1 VRLIQAW
8 PVLFALATAPAFA
21 LDKASE
27 APPPNLDCKQGPLH
41 RTYGGTQWLVYACND
56 ARSAVVVSDTGNPA
70 MPFYFMFYVDPSGD
84 MKLHGEGE
92 GKKTA
97 TQAAFDDLK
106 KLTQADVAAL
116 VEEATRVVAPSKPA
130 G

>member
-8 PVLFALATAPAFA
+8 PVLFALAIAPAFA

-116 VEEATRVVAPSKPA
+116 VEEAARVVAPSKPA